1 MTWYRHRRS
10 PATNRWDREN
20 EGERRGGPVGK
31 FTLGGAGTMARL
43 CLTVAGHGRG
53 RWPSSTDGGFG
64 RRRPSDGEASANLK
78 NRCA

>member
-1 MTWYRHRRS
+1 
-10 PATNRWDREN
+10 
-20 EGERRGGPVGK
+20 VGK